1 MKRLIVILAVAFAA
15 VAMKGEVTMDQA
27 KKEAAA
33 VKTYRH
39 VMTPERR
46 KAIEARREAFRAKL
60 AAMTPEERAAY
71 RAERLKRREEA
82 QKKYKN
88 SPRRVVKR
96 SIAEDGTITLE
107 RADGSV
113 EVHKIVEEG
122 KADK

>member
-1 MKRLIVILAVAFAA
+1 MKKLIVILAVAFAA
-15 VAMKGEVTMDQA
+15 VAMKGEVPMDQA

-46 KAIEARREAFRAKL
+46 KAIEERREALRKKL
-60 AAMTPEERAAY
+60 EAMTPEQREAY
-71 RAERLKRREEA
+71 RAERRKRIEALRE
-82 QKKYKN
+82 KNRN
-88 SPRRVVKR
+88 SPRKVVRR
-96 SIAEDGTITLE
+96 SISEDGTITIE

-113 EVHKIVEEG
+113 EIHKIVKKE

>member
-1 MKRLIVILAVAFAA
+1 MKKLVLVLAAVFAT

-27 KKEAAA
+27 KKEAEA

-46 KAIEARREAFRAKL
+46 KAIEARREALRKKL
-60 AAMTPEERAAY
+60 DAMTPEQREAY
-71 RAERLKRREEA
+71 HAERRKRVEELRA
-82 QKKYKN
+82 KYRN

-96 SIAEDGTITLE
+96 TVAEDGTITIE
-107 RADGSV
+107 RADGTV
-113 EVHKIVEEG
+113 EIHKIVKKE